1 MQLSMAHEAVSELAD
16 LLPQQVRSRVAKVG
30 HLMMMTPLALPL
42 LFLGVKVFAV
52 AGDGHLLQLG
62 ERGRGLPLCVVLEPE
77 VAAVIPL
84 QVSPPRG
91 AHCAHIGPGGTGAAS
106 WTSPES
112 HEKQN

>member
-1 MQLSMAHEAVSELAD
+1 MSHEAVSELAD
-16 LLPQQVRSRVAKVG
+16 LLPQKIRSRVSKVG
-30 HLMMMTPLALPL
+30 HLMMMTSLALPL
-42 LFLGVKVFAV
+42 LVLGVEVLAV

-62 ERGRGLPLCVVLEPE
+62 ERGRGLPLGVVLEPE

-84 QVSPPRG
+84 QVSPARG
-91 AHCAHIGPGGTGAAS
+91 AHCTHIGPRGAGAAS

>member
-1 MQLSMAHEAVSELAD
+1 MQLSMAHEAVSELAY
-16 LLPQQVRSRVAKVG
+16 LLPEQIRSRVPKVW

-42 LFLGVKVFAV
+42 LVVGVEVFAV

-62 ERGRGLPLCVVLEPE
+62 ERGCGLPLGVILEPE
-77 VAAVIPL
+77 VTAVIPL

-91 AHCAHIGPGGTGAAS
+91 AHCAHIGPGGAGAAS

-112 HEKQN
+112 HKNQN

>member
-1 MQLSMAHEAVSELAD
+1 
-16 LLPQQVRSRVAKVG
+16 
-30 HLMMMTPLALPL
+30 MMTPLALPL
-42 LFLGVKVFAV
+42 LVLGVEVFAV

-62 ERGRGLPLCVVLEPE
+62 ERGRGLPLGVVLEPE

-84 QVSPPRG
+84 QVSPARG
-91 AHCAHIGPGGTGAAS
+91 AHCTDIRPRGAGAAS